1 VKEVFKVKKLS
12 SILVFVAICTTLFSW
27 AGTIYIWDFPA
38 WSEDGDNYAWLK
50 RMMSKFSESCPGI
63 EFKLTEIPW
72 SGGDQKLD
80 LAVAS
85 KKWPDLTRGPLRTHY
100 VVQGVLQNIDDYLTE
115 EEKMDY
121 YSEAIKGATY
131 EGKMY
136 GFPFYM
142 TTKVVI
148 VNKKIFDEMSVQIP
162 SVENPWTFDEFYEI
176 AKKLTFDRNSDG
188 KIDVYGF
195 VASGF
200 PAPDNSHLWPFVLG
214 WGGKFVEGQGKDLRS
229 AIVNE
234 ENKQSLEWLAK
245 VFADC
250 APPFMASYGD
260 ADAYTLFRS
269 GKAAIYVTGTWAI
282 PALINAGLEIDVVP
296 YPVKNKGDSFWS
308 FGDVSSYQVFVQND
322 VEKLKAVIEFA
333 KYITS
338 SEQQKELTKYGQF
351 PTKKSAGNI
360 YENDPLMFK
369 ANLISQHNYVFPP
382 HPAKEKIME
391 AISREIQLVLLGKKD
406 ARKALEDADK
416 NVTRIIESTKKG
428 R

>member
-1 VKEVFKVKKLS
+1 MKRLFT
-12 SILVFVAICTTLFSW
+12 ILLLAAFCVTLLAW
-27 AGTIYIWDFPA
+27 TGTIFVWDFPA
-38 WSEDGDNYAWLK
+38 WSEEGDNYAWIK
-50 RMMSKFSESCPGI
+50 RMMSQFSQSHPGVV
-63 EFKLTEIPW
+63 FKLTEIPW

-100 VVQGVLQNIDDYLTE
+100 IIQGALQSVDDYLSE

-121 YSEAIKGATY
+121 YPEAIKGATY

-148 VNKKIFDEMSVQIP
+148 VNRKIFNDVGIKTP
-162 SVENPWTFDEFYEI
+162 SIEDPWTFEEFYEI
-176 AKKLTFDRNSDG
+176 AKKLTLDTNSDG
-188 KIDVYGF
+188 KIDIFGF

-200 PAPDNSHLWPFVLG
+200 PSPDNSHLWPFMLD
-214 WGGKFVEGQGKDLRS
+214 WGGKFVEGEGKS
-229 AIVNE
+229 MKSVIVSE
-234 ENKQSLEWLAK
+234 ENKQALEWLKK
-245 VFADC
+245 VFRDC

-282 PALINAGLEIDVVP
+282 PALINAGLEIDVAP
-296 YPVKNKGDSFWS
+296 YPVKDKGERFWS
-308 FGDVSSYQVFVQND
+308 FGDVSSYQIFVQSD
-322 VEKLKAVIEFA
+322 KEKLDLLVEFA

-338 SEQQKELTKYGQF
+338 PEQQKELVKYGQF
-351 PTKKSAGNI
+351 PTRRSAGNI
-360 YENDPLMFK
+360 YEGDPLMSK
-369 ANLISQHNYVFPP
+369 AYFIAKHNYVFPP

-406 ARKALEDADK
+406 AEKALEDAHK
-416 NVTRIIESTKKG
+416 NVTRIIESTF
-428 R
+428 RER